1 MTVVDVTPCFYQSSW
16 LAMSIIPKQESGTQT
31 HFWAETMR
39 STGIAFR
46 DVGTILDR
54 ALPSAYKPSVLGSKP
69 NYANI

>member
-1 MTVVDVTPCFYQSSW
+1 
-16 LAMSIIPKQESGTQT
+16 MSIIPKQESGTLT

-69 NYANI
+69 NYVNI